1 MNRTL
6 LVAKRDLAAYF
17 NSLWGYVVLAFILVI
32 DGLLFNTQALG
43 ESAQS
48 STMVLEKFFEFSF
61 GTTVVAAVLLTMRLI
76 AEERQNGTQAL
87 LDASPISDTQLILG
101 KYLSALAFLTVLT
114 LATLYMPALIFVHGK
129 VSIGHISA
137 GYAGLLLVGAAV
149 LAIGTF
155 GSAMGRNQLEA
166 AAVSGFLVLFFILTW
181 KLGRL
186 AAPPLNDVFANM
198 SLFDKHFQPFQRG
211 RIEVAA
217 VVYYLSICF
226 VFLSLAIRRMSL
238 RRWQ

>member
-1 MNRTL
+1 
-6 LVAKRDLAAYF
+6 
-17 NSLWGYVVLAFILVI
+17 
-32 DGLLFNTQALG
+32 
-43 ESAQS
+43 
-48 STMVLEKFFEFSF
+48 
-61 GTTVVAAVLLTMRLI
+61 
-76 AEERQNGTQAL
+76 
-87 LDASPISDTQLILG
+87 
-101 KYLSALAFLTVLT
+101 
-114 LATLYMPALIFVHGK
+114 VHGK
-129 VSIGHISA
+129 VSIGHISV
-137 GYAGLLLVGAAV
+137 GYTGLLLVGAAV

-181 KLGRL
+181 KLGRM